1 MSEVNNTNKDKIK
14 VNNAVIMAAGTS
26 SRFAP
31 LSYEKPKGLITVKG
45 EVLIERQIKQLKS
58 AGIDSIYIV
67 TGYKAEDF
75 DYLRSKYRVKTFY
88 NPYYDTRNNNASI
101 KAVEDVLSNTYVC
114 SADNY
119 FNSNPFEPYVDSAY
133 YAAVYSDGPTDEW
146 CLEIDDRGFIT
157 NVTVG
162 GSDAWYML
170 GHTFWD
176 DKFSS
181 AFRRILDAEYDDP
194 TTADKLWESIYM
206 EHLDDLHMKIR
217 KYPKDFIFEFDTL
230 DELRGFDK
238 SYVTDTRSVILKA
251 VGKELGV
258 EEKDL
263 THIKRLKDPNS
274 TEAIGFTFD
283 ACGVHHTYLYDGG
296 LRD

>member
-1 MSEVNNTNKDKIK
+1 MYK
-14 VNNAVIMAAGTS
+14 VDNAVIMAAGTS

-45 EVLIERQIKQLKS
+45 EVLIERQISQLKD
-58 AGIDSIYIV
+58 AGINEIYVV
-67 TGYKAEDF
+67 TGYKAKEF
-75 DYLRSKYRVKTFY
+75 QYLADKFGVKLVH

-101 KAVEDVLSNTYVC
+101 KAVENIMSNTYVC

-119 FNSNPFEPYVDSAY
+119 FNRNPFESEVDCAY

-146 CLEIDDRGFIT
+146 CMETDEDDFIT
-157 NVTVG
+157 SVTVG

-176 DKFSS
+176 EKFSNT
-181 AFRRILDAEYDDP
+181 FKKILDEVYDKP
-194 TTADKLWESIYM
+194 ETADKLWESIYM
-206 EHLDDLHMKIR
+206 EHLDQLHMKMR
-217 KYPKDFIFEFDTL
+217 KYPDDFIFEFDTL
-230 DELRGFDK
+230 DELRTFDT
-238 SYVTDTRSVILKA
+238 SYVNDTRSVILKA
-251 VGKELGV
+251 VARQLEV

-263 THIKRLKDPNS
+263 KHITCLKDTKT

-283 ACGVHHTYLYDGG
+283 ACGCHHTYLYDGG
-296 LRD
+296 LKE